1 MKTAWATKSRVSGA
15 RGRGQTTCSAPR
27 ASGGHPAHE
36 ARPGPDAR
44 SDRAATS
51 FQCPGPC
58 FSATR
63 QTHCLETPF
72 RAGPRRHPGDVTC
85 SLQQTLTEETQPGT
99 EHRGPSWPPGE
110 KGRGDPDGAV
120 EGTLFCRAQSIDRKD
135 VIDQPRFHL
144 RRRGNLENQ
153 SQRLLARTPRRN
165 IPRRGEK
172 GPRAGG
178 RARRSRAE
186 SGSLARGV
194 GSCQHL
200 GPVLCAEQ
208 GRMSVCLKK
217 KKIQRAS

>member
-1 MKTAWATKSRVSGA
+1 M
-15 RGRGQTTCSAPR
+15 
-27 ASGGHPAHE
+27 ASWGE
-36 ARPGPDAR
+36 R
-44 SDRAATS
+44 T
-51 FQCPGPC
+51 
-58 FSATR
+58 
-63 QTHCLETPF
+63 
-72 RAGPRRHPGDVTC
+72 
-85 SLQQTLTEETQPGT
+85 
-99 EHRGPSWPPGE
+99 RGPGQC
-110 KGRGDPDGAV
+110 GAV

-153 SQRLLARTPRRN
+153 SQRPPARTPRRN

-217 KKIQRAS
+217 KKKEFKGRLRKPVCGKFQPSLQKKRGSMRLGGHGGAGNRGGPGFPCQTGRSGSRGIESRWLGW